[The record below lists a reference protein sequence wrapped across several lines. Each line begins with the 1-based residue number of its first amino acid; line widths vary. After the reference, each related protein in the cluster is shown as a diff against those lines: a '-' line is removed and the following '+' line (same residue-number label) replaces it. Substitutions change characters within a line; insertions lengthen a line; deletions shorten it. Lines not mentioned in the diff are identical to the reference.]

1 MLYIHLSAQ
10 GVCITPPIHSKRKS
24 TTEDQ
29 YRAQY
34 HEDDT
39 VGLALVPDPNPLS
52 PPNGK
57 VQFLQLVGLTQAE
70 INCLYEAHIVRMHA
84 DNRLPITNLRCT
96 KNHI

>member
-1 MLYIHLSAQ
+1 MLSCL
-10 GVCITPPIHSKRKS
+10 TPTR
-24 TTEDQ
+24 
-29 YRAQY
+29 Y
-34 HEDDT
+34 H
-39 VGLALVPDPNPLS
+39 

-84 DNRLPITNLRCT
+84 DNRLPIANLRRT

>member
-1 MLYIHLSAQ
+1 M
-10 GVCITPPIHSKRKS
+10 
-24 TTEDQ
+24 
-29 YRAQY
+29 
-34 HEDDT
+34 
-39 VGLALVPDPNPLS
+39 PDPNPLS